1 MSSRITKMGNRSI
14 FDNSAGVYR
23 FTAISWCSSFLM
35 AFGQYT
41 ANGNE
46 FLRRLIRRRE
56 FTILIF
62 LKFFKKSSHLKKLV
76 IAIDGPA
83 ASGKS
88 TTARLVAE
96 RLGYLHIDTGAM
108 YRAMTLK
115 VLRSKIDPADSAA
128 VGALTSSTRITI
140 ATRDRP
146 RGRAARRL
154 TTSPVRSARRTSRG
168 P

>member
-1 MSSRITKMGNRSI
+1 M
-14 FDNSAGVYR
+14 
-23 FTAISWCSSFLM
+23 
-35 AFGQYT
+35 
-41 ANGNE
+41 
-46 FLRRLIRRRE
+46 
-56 FTILIF
+56 
-62 LKFFKKSSHLKKLV
+62 KKLV

-140 ATRDRP
+140 ATET
-146 RGRAARRL
+146 GRAIVQLDGSRRL
-154 TTSPVRSARRTSRG
+154 R
-168 P
+168 